1 METINNNDEKLLK
14 VEKIVKA
21 SLDSIQSPSR
31 HHEHLNF
38 CSYFFRQNIAV
49 DNAQQCFAFTPQAN
63 FPTRRWRWWDWI
75 QATFLN
81 IFLHYLWRIEICH
94 LCYLVFLKFW
104 YIWNWTPCKKTL
116 LGISYQLDNNKRQ
129 KFKYCN
135 SKLHN
140 SVDYWWWGLM
150 EFRAC
155 WIRQDSSEWS

>member
-1 METINNNDEKLLK
+1 MLGIVNKLCWTKSLLTTPSNVLPLHLK
-14 VEKIVKA
+14 PT
-21 SLDSIQSPSR
+21 SPPIIWIFSEGDGIESR
-31 HHEHLNF
+31 L
-38 CSYFFRQNIAV
+38 SSWIYFYIIFEV
-49 DNAQQCFAFTPQAN
+49 LKF
-63 FPTRRWRWWDWI
+63 
-75 QATFLN
+75 ATFGTAD
-81 IFLHYLWRIEICH
+81 
-94 LCYLVFLKFW
+94 FLKLW

-155 WIRQDSSEWS
+155 WIRQKSSKWS